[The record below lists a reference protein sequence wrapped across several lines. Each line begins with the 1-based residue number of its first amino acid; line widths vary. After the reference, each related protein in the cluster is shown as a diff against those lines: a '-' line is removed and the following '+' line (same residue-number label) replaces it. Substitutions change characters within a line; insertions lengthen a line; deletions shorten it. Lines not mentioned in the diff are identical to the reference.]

1 MYFKRI
7 DPPDKLSGIV
17 ECYWIIENNDPTPAK
32 EKIIPDGFAELIFH
46 YGDPYR
52 ISIDGN
58 WSIQTPTLLAG
69 QIDNHFYLE
78 NTGRSG
84 IFGIKLQPTA
94 LTDLFGLNMKELTNK
109 VVDLSSVRQISIQN
123 LSDVLVSSATHEVKL
138 EAATAF
144 FEEAL
149 QQRYEASAV
158 DAAVKRIMQEH
169 GMISVAEL
177 TEIAHVGERQ
187 LENLFKKYVGLSPK
201 LYARIIRFSYIFEL
215 IREQKTWSDLAYEAA
230 FYDQSHFI
238 RNFKDFTGENPADYQ
253 FDNKTMA
260 NFFLRKNEFN
270 R

>member
-7 DPPDKLSGIV
+7 DPPDHISSIV
-17 ECYWIIENNDPTPAK
+17 ECYWIIENDDPTPAK

-58 WSIQTPTLLAG
+58 WSIQAPTLLAG
-69 QIDNHFYLE
+69 QIDKHFFLE

-94 LTDLFGLNMKELTNK
+94 LANLFGLNMKEITNK
-109 VVDLSSVRQISIQN
+109 VIDLSSVEQIPVQN
-123 LSDVLVSSATHEVKL
+123 LSEVLVSHATHKVKL
-138 EAATAF
+138 EAATAY
-144 FEEAL
+144 FENAR
-149 QQRYEASAV
+149 QHRYEVSAI
-158 DAAVKRIMQEH
+158 DAAVKRIFLEH

-201 LYARIIRFSYIFEL
+201 LFARIIRFSYIFEL
-215 IREQKTWSDLAYEAA
+215 IKEQRTWSDLAYEAA

-253 FDNKTMA
+253 FDNKSMA

-270 R
+270 S